1 MKLNNYIIDKL
12 INYLARKLSENHYFQ
27 KVSLTTYRQLES
39 MRQAAFDEFPN
50 NDYSQTTVRQIL
62 RKLIDSG
69 RNFIKKP

>member
-12 INYLARKLSENHYFQ
+12 INYLARKLSENRYFQ
-27 KVSLTTYRQLES
+27 KISLTTYRQLES
-39 MRQAAFDEFPN
+39 MRQATFDEFPN
-50 NDYSQTTVRQIL
+50 HDYSQTAVRQLL